1 LTSKKQPEPISV
13 DVDFALA
20 RAASVLD
27 EIMQMAR
34 DIKDPTSALEVVNGW
49 FTLAALLDVDEDE
62 NTDESGK
69 KHKTGFHHE

>member
-1 LTSKKQPEPISV
+1 MTSKKQPEPISV

-20 RAASVLD
+20 RAAAALD

-34 DIKDPTSALEVVNGW
+34 DKKDPSSALEVVNGW
-49 FTLAALLDVDEDE
+49 FTLAALLDIDDEKETDED
-62 NTDESGK
+62 GK